1 MADPVDLKGAP
12 WTDAEDVVLS
22 RLQVRPALPHARAR
36 LVCPTLDFF
45 AMQQPLCVGLTDIS
59 IPVPPQAKYGN
70 RWATVAEEMPGRTGQ
85 QCAQR
90 WRHKVNPN
98 IRKDKWRDDEDA
110 KVRPHIPP
118 SVEEAARTP

>member
-22 RLQVRPALPHARAR
+22 RLQVRPALPHALHR
-36 LVCPTLDFF
+36 LVSPTLDFL
-45 AMQQPLCVGLTDIS
+45 AMQQPPRSHRSPTPFPL
-59 IPVPPQAKYGN
+59 QAKYGN

-90 WRHKVNPN
+90 WSHKVNPN

>member
-22 RLQVRPALPHARAR
+22 RLQVRPAPPPDARSPRLSDAR
-36 LVCPTLDFF
+36 LF
-45 AMQQPLCVGLTDIS
+45 AMRQLRGHSRYLHRPS
-59 IPVPPQAKYGN
+59 PQAKYGN

-98 IRKDKWRDDEDA
+98 IRKDKWSDDEDA
-110 KVRPHIPP
+110 KVRAHIARHRP
-118 SVEEAARTP
+118 ETARTH